1 MKSKETTNELLT
13 RITRTTRVI
22 RESFDEYDAKIPY
35 PHNDIN
41 GGISNAA
48 FRRFLRQYDAMWI
61 NFFKMNLFKAALTPE
76 LRSVVAQQEQE
87 TITIKR
93 MYQVA
98 TTAQREL
105 KGKGPALVN
114 EIREEEPTAESETD
128 DVAAFNRRGARPRT
142 NQAGGQSRGNYNSGR
157 GGYQTGSGRAASNS
171 GSGSNNNRN
180 GKYCYFCKIQGHR
193 QEECRK
199 RMKENKPCRDA
210 QGRYYWPKIYL
221 MEDNDDKAVSS
232 IDHEDKINQDSFH
245 IAELS
250 TSNRNSNTRTA
261 TLSPHFQGFQ

>member
-1 MKSKETTNELLT
+1 
-13 RITRTTRVI
+13 
-22 RESFDEYDAKIPY
+22 
-35 PHNDIN
+35 
-41 GGISNAA
+41 
-48 FRRFLRQYDAMWI
+48 
-61 NFFKMNLFKAALTPE
+61 MNLFKAALTPE

-114 EIREEEPTAESETD
+114 EVREEEIPSENETD
-128 DVAAFNRRGARPRT
+128 DVAAFNRRGARPKN
-142 NQAGGQSRGNYNSGR
+142 NQTGGQNRGNYNSGR
-157 GGYQTGSGRAASNS
+157 RGYQSGFGQGGNS
-171 GSGSNNNRN
+171 GSGNNSNRN

-210 QGRYYWPKIYL
+210 Q
-221 MEDNDDKAVSS
+221 
-232 IDHEDKINQDSFH
+232 
-245 IAELS
+245 
-250 TSNRNSNTRTA
+250 
-261 TLSPHFQGFQ
+261 

>member
-1 MKSKETTNELLT
+1 MKSNETTNELLT
-13 RITRTTRVI
+13 RITRVI
-22 RESFDEYDAKIPY
+22 RESFDEYDAKILY
-35 PHNDIN
+35 PHNDLN
-41 GGISNAA
+41 GGISNARFRA
-48 FRRFLRQYDAMWI
+48 FPRQYDAMWI

-114 EIREEEPTAESETD
+114 EIREEEPAAESETD
-128 DVAAFNRRGARPRT
+128 DVAAFNQRGARPRT
-142 NQAGGQSRGNYNSGR
+142 NQTGGQSRGNYNSGR
-157 GGYQTGSGRAASNS
+157 GGYQSGSGRGASNS
-171 GSGSNNNRN
+171 GSGNNNNRN

-199 RMKENKPCRDA
+199 RMKERCARTILLAQDLSHGGQRRQGCQLHRSRRQNNAGLIPHCRI
-210 QGRYYWPKIYL
+210 QP
-221 MEDNDDKAVSS
+221 
-232 IDHEDKINQDSFH
+232 
-245 IAELS
+245 
-250 TSNRNSNTRTA
+250 
-261 TLSPHFQGFQ
+261 